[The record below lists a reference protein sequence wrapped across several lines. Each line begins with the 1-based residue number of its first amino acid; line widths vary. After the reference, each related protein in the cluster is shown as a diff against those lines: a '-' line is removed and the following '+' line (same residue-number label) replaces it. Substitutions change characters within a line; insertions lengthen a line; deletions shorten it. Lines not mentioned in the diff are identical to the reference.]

1 MRLFLDAS
9 VLFSAALSERGGAF
23 RIMELG
29 YDGQVELVVSELVL
43 EEARRN
49 LAAKAPQA
57 LPAFETFVLAAP
69 FAVVEATR
77 AQVVAMARHTV
88 LKDAPVVAAA
98 KRARTKCL
106 VSLDRKHLVGNKALE
121 EAAGF
126 PILTP
131 GDALAQLRGSMSRH
145 ADEEEGR

>member
-9 VLFSAALSERGGAF
+9 VLFSAALSDSGGAR

-29 YDGQVELVVSELVL
+29 YDGQVELVVSDFVI

-49 LAAKAPQA
+49 LAAKAPSA

-69 FAVVEATR
+69 FVVVEATR

-98 KRARTKCL
+98 KRARAKCL
-106 VSLDRKHLVGNKALE
+106 VSLDRKHLVGNRALE
-121 EAAGF
+121 DSAGF
-126 PILTP
+126 PIVTP
-131 GDALAQLRGSMSRH
+131 GDALALLRGSMSGR
-145 ADEEEGR
+145 ADEEGGR